1 MHDDWFDFLIALHEH
16 GVRHLVVGAHA
27 LAVHGV
33 PRATQDLDVW
43 IELTDENV
51 DRVWAALAE
60 FGAPLESLGVS
71 RADLA
76 DVNSVLQIGTPPA
89 RIDVLSALTGLHAFA
104 DAWRDRYEQT
114 VRGLTVPFLG
124 RAALLQNK
132 RATGRLKDL
141 ADVEALGESVSI
153 AGIRPFPATGR
164 TVTDADI
171 DRLREEEGI

>member
-43 IELTDENV
+43 IDPSEDNLP
-51 DRVWAALAE
+51 RVWTALAE

-71 RADLA
+71 RADLTDA
-76 DVNSVLQIGTPPA
+76 NTVLQIGTPPA

-104 DAWRDRYEQT
+104 DAWRDRREQA
-114 VRGLTVPFLG
+114 VRGLMVPFLG

-132 RATGRLKDL
+132 RAAGRLKDL
-141 ADVEALGESVSI
+141 ADVEALGESVSV
-153 AGIRPFPATGR
+153 AGIRAFPATGR
-164 TVTDADI
+164 TVTNEDV
-171 DRLREEEGI
+171 DRLREESDL